1 MMAHSR
7 VLWNALCFGVLLLT
21 GGCGSFE
28 SSLEEAFGWEQG
40 NVLQSQV
47 PTPEDTAPDP
57 ASADALDSA
66 DAPSPGSVGV
76 PDLDSADALSSG
88 FIDIPDL
95 DSADTL
101 SSGFIDVP
109 DLDSAD
115 TLVPTPADTLIPT
128 PTDAPDLDIALAPI
142 PTDTIVEDLLE
153 ESTVPIVPD
162 VAGEVDVDV
171 FGSIEVGVPVREDL
185 ESVRVGLLLPMGAKQ
200 PGLARI
206 AADMRNAAELALF
219 ELGMDEIV
227 LLPLDTKG
235 TAAGARAAMQQA
247 MDSQADIVLGPLLAP
262 EVSASS
268 SLAAE
273 HGVTMIAFSNDF
285 SVLKDHVLLLNFSPE
300 QDVERIL
307 SFAHDRGIRD
317 YAALLPDNS
326 YGRRVES
333 ILHRHI
339 LATSST
345 LHGIERYARVIDGP
359 YEPARK
365 LGNLPRK
372 SAIVN
377 GEEKQSPPFDAIL
390 LADSGQMLRI
400 AASAL
405 AYFDVAPPDVQL
417 LGTNRWDDADAF
429 DEPALQHGWYPA
441 ARSRSSEWFLRRY
454 EEIYG
459 GAPNHFAGLSYDA
472 VWLVGFLTREGNS
485 WRTEN
490 APPDALLRPGG
501 FAGIQGL
508 FRFLPDGR
516 SERALAIW
524 EIAEGSAILLQA
536 PEDFFSG
543 GG

>member
-7 VLWNALCFGVLLLT
+7 VLWNALCVSVLLLV
-21 GGCGSFE
+21 GGCGGFE

-40 NVLQSQV
+40 NVPQSQV
-47 PTPEDTAPDP
+47 PTPDDTTPDP

-66 DAPSPGSVGV
+66 DAPNPGFVDI
-76 PDLDSADALSSG
+76 PDLDSADAPSSG

-95 DSADTL
+95 DSADAP
-101 SSGFIDVP
+101 SSGFIDIP
-109 DLDSAD
+109 DIDSAD
-115 TLVPTPADTLIPT
+115 TLVPIPADTLVPT
-128 PTDAPDLDIALAPI
+128 PTDTPSLDLALAPI

-185 ESVRVGLLLPMGAKQ
+185 ESVRIGLLLPMGAKQ

-219 ELGMDEIV
+219 GLGMDEIV
-227 LLPLDTKG
+227 LLPFDTKG

-247 MDSQADIVLGPLLAP
+247 MDSQADIVLGPLLAS

-333 ILHRHI
+333 ILRRHI

-365 LGNLPRK
+365 LGNLSRK
-372 SAIVN
+372 FAIVN
-377 GEEKQSPPFDAIL
+377 GEERQSPPFDAIL

-405 AYFDVAPPDVQL
+405 AYFDVAPPDGQL

-441 ARSRSSEWFLRRY
+441 ARSRGSEWFLRRY

-459 GAPNHFAGLSYDA
+459 GTPNHFAGLSYDA

-485 WRTEN
+485 WRTED